1 MKAFSRFDKE
11 IWCMDLAFVENLA
24 KDDNGVNYLLF
35 RQDVIDRTVDAEGR
49 KTKDSKETVRA
60 YLTMITKKTDA

>member
-1 MKAFSRFDKE
+1 
-11 IWCMDLAFVENLA
+11 MDLAFVQKLA

-35 RQDVIDRTVDAEGR
+35 RQDVIDKTVDAEGR